1 MAFAF
6 EKSQQLISLYRG
18 ASRCID
24 RQIDGLDIRCKQ
36 IAVRIVNV
44 FGGGVL
50 FNASNGV
57 AVGIHEVHIAAFRLM
72 VGLAWH
78 PVNFIRAI
86 PVNGLLL
93 IHATFDV
100 AGK

>member
-24 RQIDGLDIRCKQ
+24 RQIDGLDIRCKE

-50 FNASNGV
+50 FDASNGV
-57 AVGIHEVHIAAFRLM
+57 AVGIHEIHTVTFRLM
-72 VGLAWH
+72 FGLA
-78 PVNFIRAI
+78 
-86 PVNGLLL
+86 
-93 IHATFDV
+93 
-100 AGK
+100 